1 MGTERGNTPEIM
13 NVEQLADY
21 LSLGVRTIYNLA
33 HDGEI
38 PGLKVAG
45 TWRFPKAAIDDWLK
59 TEAGKNLGTVTG
71 KE

>member
-1 MGTERGNTPEIM
+1 M